1 MSRLTEADIRVLI
14 PSRGFWCFEAL
25 VEYVVIR
32 GKKLRFNPL
41 TGILV
46 F

>member
-1 MSRLTEADIRVLI
+1 MVAYKPVSI
-14 PSRGFWCFEAL
+14 PSRGFWCFEDNEE
-25 VEYVVIR
+25 VGSVSFDI
-32 GKKLRFNPL
+32 GFNPL